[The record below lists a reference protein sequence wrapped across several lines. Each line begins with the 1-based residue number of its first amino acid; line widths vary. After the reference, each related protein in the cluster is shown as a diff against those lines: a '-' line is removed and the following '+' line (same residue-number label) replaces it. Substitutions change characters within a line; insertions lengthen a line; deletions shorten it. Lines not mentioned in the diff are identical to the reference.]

1 MSLLILRNLKGSF
14 AKPLEIYI
22 EDSLAPRLDF
32 PQLSNIQLP
41 PGLKVSVFKAEEANF
56 LFPLMQNLWSEQKQV
71 VFLSNSAL
79 FTKKLHQALAMSN
92 QYPSY
97 LVLDEKISTDNH
109 NYDLDHLLE
118 NAQDFFH
125 LAFAGHQSHLSHPD
139 SLEKAAS
146 KASLARLA
154 ELKGNSTL
162 WHYLQRENEIATLC
176 LSSLKSS
183 ELGCLD
189 GKISSSGLHSE
200 EWAQIGY
207 NIGSQSNNRC
217 LHIKCLEEESTLSKQ
232 LEILSQCLWY
242 YLQAKMVD
250 SARVSRKSPEYQ
262 EYIVEKSIGEVSLTF
277 FKSKQDQ
284 QWWFEIPFSL
294 PDHLIR
300 HQFQPCLYEDYLN
313 AKEGELSDF
322 MLTLIERFDQIPHE

>member
-14 AKPLEIYI
+14 EKPLEIYV
-22 EDSLAPRLDF
+22 EDNLESYLDF
-32 PQLSNIQLP
+32 QQISNLQLP
-41 PGLKVSVFKAEEANF
+41 FGLKISVFKAEEANF
-56 LFPLMQNLWSEQKQV
+56 LFPLMQNLWSEDKQV
-71 VFLSNSAL
+71 VFLSCSAL

-92 QYPSY
+92 QHPSY
-97 LVLDEKISTDNH
+97 LVLDEKISSDNE

-125 LAFAGHQSHLSHPD
+125 LAFAGHQSHISQPQY
-139 SLEKAAS
+139 LEKAAS
-146 KASLARLA
+146 RASLARLA

-162 WHYLQRENEIATLC
+162 WHFLQRENEIATLC

-183 ELGCLD
+183 ELGCQD
-189 GKISSSGLHSE
+189 GNISSSGLQSE
-200 EWAQIGY
+200 ELAQIGY
-207 NIGSQSNNRC
+207 NLGSQGNNRC
-217 LHIKCLEEESTLSKQ
+217 LHIKCVEKESTFPKQ

-242 YLQAKMVD
+242 YLQGKLMNFPRLSKKNA
-250 SARVSRKSPEYQ
+250 EFQ

-277 FKSKQDQ
+277 VKSKQTQ

-294 PDHLIR
+294 PSHLSK

-322 MLTLIERFDQIPHE
+322 ILTLIERFDQIPHE